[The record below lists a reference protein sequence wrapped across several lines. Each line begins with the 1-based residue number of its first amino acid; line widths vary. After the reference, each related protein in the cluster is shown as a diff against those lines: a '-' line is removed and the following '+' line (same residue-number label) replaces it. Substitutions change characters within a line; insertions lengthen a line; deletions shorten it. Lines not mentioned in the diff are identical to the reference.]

1 MKAHEDGNR
10 KARIVRAIADF
21 EQRLARHRGGRR
33 NRQVVKC
40 SHTEES
46 HNRE

>member
-1 MKAHEDGNR
+1 MTRPTDHKQ
-10 KARIVRAIADF
+10 RIIRAIADF
-21 EQRLARHRGGRR
+21 QQRLARHRGGRR

>member
-21 EQRLARHRGGRR
+21 EQRWPGTGQRRSPIQAR
-33 NRQVVKC
+33 QP
-40 SHTEES
+40 
-46 HNRE
+46 